1 MSMND
6 TPSGDRVHISLFGK
20 RNAGKSSLM
29 NALTGQKIS
38 IVSEVKGT
46 TTDPVRKAM
55 ELLPMG
61 PVVVTDTPG
70 LDDDGQL
77 GHFRLEMSFQVLDKS
92 DIGVVVIDASIGME
106 AEDQQIIERIQEK
119 GIPYVVVYNKQ
130 DLMRTSMSEPI
141 DVDAL
146 LERRNRGE
154 EISIRV
160 STVNQ
165 YHIHELKEL
174 LSRMQPEQV
183 SEIPLIADLVHENDL
198 VVLVV
203 PIDKAAPKGRLI
215 LPQQQTIRELL
226 DVGAVAVVTREK
238 ELSQTLKRLEKSP
251 VLVVTDSQ
259 AFKEVAGI
267 VPEEVPLTS
276 FSILFARHK
285 GILKDA
291 VQGVKQLRNL
301 KDGDTILIAEGCTHH
316 RQCGDIGTEKLPRWI
331 QEVND
336 GKSLYFEFCS
346 GTEFPQD
353 LSGYAL
359 IIQCGSCM
367 LTEQEVKTRYK
378 KAKQQG
384 IPMTNYGIAISEMKG
399 ILDRSIACL

>member
-1 MSMND
+1 
-6 TPSGDRVHISLFGK
+6 
-20 RNAGKSSLM
+20 
-29 NALTGQKIS
+29 
-38 IVSEVKGT
+38 
-46 TTDPVRKAM
+46 
-55 ELLPMG
+55 
-61 PVVVTDTPG
+61 
-70 LDDDGQL
+70 
-77 GHFRLEMSFQVLDKS
+77 
-92 DIGVVVIDASIGME
+92 ME

-238 ELSQTLKRLEKSP
+238 ELSQTLKRLEKNP

-259 AFKEVAGI
+259 VFKEVAGI